1 MSTNLGQRQV
11 SRKRQPLEVLQ
22 GSPPEKVVTESPFSE
37 WQVPQHNLLSLATL
51 VLPDSPLRSSRA
63 ATPLKDPP
71 PSLKASTHPRSPLR
85 PVGSRRAVSMATQR
99 FNYYLDGQQITLAH
113 ARRAHDYEL
122 GSDQDLASSQPVS
135 LAQLYKKTT
144 SRNKAG
150 RNSRSLFDDT
160 ADYMAEDGGHSVHGF
175 DTRGPYTQHANTG
188 EYTFSNETGHL
199 TPPQRFVSQG
209 YPWQRHETATE
220 MDQEESLHHDLNKYQ
235 TQRNPLS
242 YTNHGNP
249 SQSRNNSGMSESP
262 FLRKLDRSFPNGEAW
277 PAEAA
282 TVSQATPFS
291 TSYSK
296 MQPHNEYMAPSPFQL
311 YRDSFD
317 RPQDKSPYETIRLKH
332 RNHRTDLPEI
342 NSGLQFGFNPE
353 AEYEPDTANAT
364 IRSEPTPATK
374 YHARLPN
381 IFDVETTGET
391 LAARKP
397 LEELKAPK
405 VLGTHSRISSGT
417 SVSQRTIKE
426 EIYAILDNLSLGPNT
441 NPRLTSSAQASES
454 TETGSSDAHREQLD
468 DPSPT
473 PSELRDGGDDTEAE
487 DDDMLELKKEDM
499 VDRALG
505 MREGQYNTSRDYCD
519 SKKGRL
525 LKLYVS
531 ESPRSTEKLPASAY
545 PHKPTTKTTKPP
557 PGLSRRFDTEDSLA
571 FPARGS
577 LLQANKLIERDGI
590 NEESKE
596 PACFAAYARLQE
608 VNKWFHKDN
617 RGEDEL
623 RQHIANIA
631 ENFVE
636 NRKRRNAQALSEQDN
651 MITKQL
657 ITTVGGVLANLHA
670 YTPQDKRDP
679 ARYFANYKGMQ
690 PRCYEARTGGQRSYF
705 DWNPAFDSWRRVSEA
720 FLEHESDLQ

>member
-1 MSTNLGQRQV
+1 
-11 SRKRQPLEVLQ
+11 
-22 GSPPEKVVTESPFSE
+22 
-37 WQVPQHNLLSLATL
+37 
-51 VLPDSPLRSSRA
+51 
-63 ATPLKDPP
+63 
-71 PSLKASTHPRSPLR
+71 
-85 PVGSRRAVSMATQR
+85 MATQR
-99 FNYYLDGQQITLAH
+99 FNYYLDGQQFTPAY
-113 ARRAHDYEL
+113 ARRAPDYEL

-150 RNSRSLFDDT
+150 RNSRSFFDDN
-160 ADYMAEDGGHSVHGF
+160 ADYMAEGGGNAVHGF
-175 DTRGPYTQHANTG
+175 DTHASYSPRANTG
-188 EYTFSNETGHL
+188 EYMLSNETGHL
-199 TPPQRFVSQG
+199 TPPQRFVPQG
-209 YPWQRHETATE
+209 YPWQRHGTATGL
-220 MDQEESLHHDLNKYQ
+220 DQGQSWHHDLNEYQ

-262 FLRKLDRSFPNGEAW
+262 FLRKVDRSFPNGETW
-277 PAEAA
+277 PADSA
-282 TVSQATPFS
+282 TAVSQTTPFN

-296 MQPHNEYMAPSPFQL
+296 MQSHKEYMAPSSLQL

-317 RPQDKSPYETIRLKH
+317 QPQDKSPYETIRIKH
-332 RNHRTDLPEI
+332 RNNRTVLPEI

-353 AEYEPDTANAT
+353 AEYKQYTANAT
-364 IRSEPTPATK
+364 IRSEPTPATH

-381 IFDVETTGET
+381 IFDSETMGET

-405 VLGTHSRISSGT
+405 VLATHSRLSSGT

-441 NPRLTSSAQASES
+441 NSQLTSSPQVSES
-454 TETGSSDAHREQLD
+454 TETGSSASDAHLEPLD
-468 DPSPT
+468 DPSPM
-473 PSELRDGGDDTEAE
+473 PSEPQGSGDGTGVE
-487 DDDMLELKKEDM
+487 DEDMLELNKEDL

-505 MREGQYNTSRDYCD
+505 IKEGQYKLSKDHCD

-525 LKLYVS
+525 LKLYES
-531 ESPRSTEKLPASAY
+531 ESPRSTEKLPASSY
-545 PHKPTTKTTKPP
+545 SHKPTERTIKPP
-557 PGLSRRFDTEDSLA
+557 PGLSRRFHTEDSLA
-571 FPARGS
+571 FPAKES
-577 LLQANKLIERDGI
+577 LLQANRLIERDSSCAE
-590 NEESKE
+590 NKE
-596 PACFAAYARLQE
+596 PACLAANARLQE

-631 ENFVE
+631 NNFVE
-636 NRKRRNAQALSEQDN
+636 NRERRNAQAFSEQDN
-651 MITKQL
+651 IFAKQL
-657 ITTVGGVLANLHA
+657 ITTVGGVLANLRA

-679 ARYFANYKGMQ
+679 ARYFANYKDMH

-705 DWNPAFDSWRRVSEA
+705 DWNPIFDSWRRVGGA
-720 FLEHESDLQ
+720 FLEAESDLQ